1 MEDQNLLKRTVP
13 AFEWLLGYRRDD
25 LKGDLSAGL
34 IVAIMLIPQ
43 GMAYAMLAGLP
54 PVMGLYAS
62 TVPLLV
68 YALFGSCR
76 HLAVGPVAMVSLL
89 VLAGLSPLA
98 DPGSEE
104 YISLALLLSLM
115 VGAIKLVLGIGRMG
129 FLVNFLSPA
138 VISGFTSAAA
148 IVIGLSQLSH
158 LLGIP
163 STGGHSFL
171 HLLQGIG
178 SRIGEVHFPTLAI
191 GLAGVAVLL
200 LSRQKAPHFPAP
212 LAAVIIGSLLVQT
225 LGLDLQG
232 VKVVGHVPRGLPVF
246 SIPAWEPEKLKHLLP
261 IALTILF
268 VSFMESIAVAKMIAA
283 KEKYKVDSNQEFI
296 GLGLANFVGSFFLSY
311 PVTGGF
317 SRTAVNYQVGAR
329 TGLASMI
336 AAILVILVLLFL
348 TPLFYFLPNAVLAA
362 VVVAAVIGLVDVKEA
377 RHFFHLK
384 RIDGWTLIATFAA
397 TLGLGSIQGIL
408 LGVVLSLLA
417 FIRRSAYPQ
426 VVELGYLEKED
437 VFRNVQR
444 FPDAKVYP
452 GVILLRVDSS
462 LYFANLEFVRD
473 LLQRKLAAKP
483 EIRRVII
490 DLSSVN
496 DIDAP
501 AIDALEEIMSRYAD
515 QGIRFLFSGMKGP
528 VRDLVARAGWEEKY
542 GEAFRYSSL
551 QQALKSIQKITP
563 GERAKSG
570 S

>member
-1 MEDQNLLKRTVP
+1 
-13 AFEWLLGYRRDD
+13 
-25 LKGDLSAGL
+25 
-34 IVAIMLIPQ
+34 
-43 GMAYAMLAGLP
+43 MAYAMLAGLP